1 MLLVHLIQF
10 VGQLMTNKDINY
22 EKGLKSIWT
31 ESLANNQEPDDKAL
45 LNHLKTVHQHNAG
58 FTEKC
63 ASTCRDEAGRNSYEW
78 LAEIVPDIDGVRVLD
93 LACGSGPL
101 LKILYDRNKK
111 LRLKGVDMC
120 PEELALAKA
129 RLPDNVVDL
138 FELKAQN
145 LTAIDDNSIDVVLCH
160 WALTLM
166 NPITPV
172 LNEIRRVLSSGGLFA
187 TLVNGPMDA
196 APGYSDVY
204 NLIYEYVQAKLPKYG
219 EIDLGDPRI
228 RSTGSLKN
236 ILSEAFPDANVNI
249 ETSVVTMKGPVAE
262 VAETAA
268 GFFYASFILP
278 SEVHKTMLLKLSDL
292 LTISKQNRHFKSQG
306 RFSMPISRLVVR
318 K

>member
-1 MLLVHLIQF
+1 
-10 VGQLMTNKDINY
+10 MTNKDINY
-22 EKGLKSIWT
+22 ELGLNSIWT
-31 ESLANNQEPDDKAL
+31 DSLNNNQEPDDKAL
-45 LNHLKTVHQHNAG
+45 INHLRTVHQHNAG

-63 ASTCRDEAGRNSYEW
+63 ASICRDKVGRNSYEW
-78 LAEIVPDIDGVRVLD
+78 LAEIVPDIDGMRVLD

-101 LKILYDRNKK
+101 LKILYDRKKK

-120 PEELALAKA
+120 PEELALAKT
-129 RLPDNVVDL
+129 RLPDSAVDL
-138 FELKAQN
+138 FELKAQK
-145 LTAIDDNSIDVVLCH
+145 LTAIDDNSIDIVLCH

-172 LNEIRRVLSSGGLFA
+172 LNEIRRVLSSGGRFA
-187 TLVNGPMDA
+187 ALVNGPMDA

-228 RSTGSLKN
+228 RSTDTLRDL
-236 ILSEAFPDANVNI
+236 LSEAFPDAKVNI
-249 ETSVVTMKGPVAE
+249 ETNVVSMEGPVDK
-262 VAETAA
+262 VAETTA

-278 SEVHKTMLLKLSDL
+278 SEIREIMLSKLTGV
-292 LTISKQNRHFKSQG
+292 LTISKQSRDLEKQG
-306 RFSMPISRLVVR
+306 RFSMPINRLVVT